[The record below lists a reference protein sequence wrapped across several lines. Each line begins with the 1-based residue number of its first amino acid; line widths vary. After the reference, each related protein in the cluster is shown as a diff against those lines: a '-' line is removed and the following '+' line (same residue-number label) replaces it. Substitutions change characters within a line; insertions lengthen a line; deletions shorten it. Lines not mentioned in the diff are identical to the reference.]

1 MEDVD
6 EETNISIKVHPLV
19 VLNISQHFTRIRA
32 QNLVPNESNKAP
44 IVGGILM
51 GKLSA
56 RSIDIRDTFE
66 VPLLLCGDAITS
78 MNTEYLHNKAEH
90 LNQVSDNEVVG
101 WYRTGSLLPRIEDE
115 TITKVLHEHK
125 EATILL
131 KVDPCSAERGT
142 NELPMTLYE
151 LEASGGLLQK
161 KFVMEAKEAER
172 TAVEGLA
179 NDYSGSSHEYGSLLR
194 LYSKISVLEK
204 YLKATLA
211 AELPPN
217 PDLIR
222 QINLIIQKLPIAP
235 DETLDQ
241 TSTET
246 SAISCL
252 ASITQGS
259 QLLQQLLQK
268 MEVIHEKKGAS
279 TRIRGLL
286 I

>member
-1 MEDVD
+1 MEDAD
-6 EETNISIKVHPLV
+6 EETNIIIKVHPLV

-32 QNLVPNESNKAP
+32 QNLVPNESNTAP
-44 IVGGILM
+44 IVGGVLM

-66 VPLLLCGDAITS
+66 VPIHLDGGTITTI
-78 MNTEYLHNKAEH
+78 NTEYLHNKAEH

-101 WYRTGSLLPRIEDE
+101 WYRTGSLLPRVEDE

-125 EATILL
+125 EATLLL
-131 KVDPCSAERGT
+131 KVDPCSADRGT

-151 LEASGGLLQK
+151 LEANGGLLQK

-204 YLKATLA
+204 YLKAVMA

-235 DETLDQ
+235 DQTLNQ

-252 ASITQGS
+252 ATITRGS

-268 MEVIHEKKGAS
+268 MEVIHEKKGGS
-279 TRIRGLL
+279 SRIRGLL

>member
-1 MEDVD
+1 
-6 EETNISIKVHPLV
+6 
-19 VLNISQHFTRIRA
+19 
-32 QNLVPNESNKAP
+32 
-44 IVGGILM
+44 M

-66 VPLLLCGDAITS
+66 VPLGIVDGDTITS
-78 MNTEYLHNKAEH
+78 INTEYLHNKAEH
-90 LNQVSDNEVVG
+90 LTQVSDNEVVG
-101 WYRTGSLLPRIEDE
+101 WYRTGSLLPRNEDE
-115 TITKVLHEHK
+115 TITKTMHEHK
-125 EATILL
+125 EATLLL
-131 KVDPCSAERGT
+131 KVDPCSADRGT

-151 LEASGGLLQK
+151 L
-161 KFVMEAKEAER
+161 EAKEAER

-204 YLKATLA
+204 YLKAVMA

-235 DETLDQ
+235 DQTLNQ

-252 ASITQGS
+252 ATITRGS

-268 MEVIHEKKGAS
+268 MEVIHEKKGATS
-279 TRIRGLL
+279 RIRGLL

>member
-1 MEDVD
+1 MEDAD
-6 EETNISIKVHPLV
+6 EETNITIKLHPLV

-44 IVGGILM
+44 IVGGVLM

-66 VPLLLCGDAITS
+66 VPLHVDGGTITS
-78 MNTEYLHNKAEH
+78 INTEYLHNKAEH
-90 LNQVSDNEVVG
+90 LTQVSDNEVVG
-101 WYRTGSLLPRIEDE
+101 WYRTGSLLPRNEDE
-115 TITKVLHEHK
+115 TITKVMHEHK

-131 KVDPCSAERGT
+131 KVDPCSADRGT

-151 LEASGGLLQK
+151 LEANGGLLQK

-204 YLKATLA
+204 YLKAIMA

-235 DETLDQ
+235 DETLNQ

-268 MEVIHEKKGAS
+268 MEVIHEKKGGGS
-279 TRIRGLL
+279 RIRGLL